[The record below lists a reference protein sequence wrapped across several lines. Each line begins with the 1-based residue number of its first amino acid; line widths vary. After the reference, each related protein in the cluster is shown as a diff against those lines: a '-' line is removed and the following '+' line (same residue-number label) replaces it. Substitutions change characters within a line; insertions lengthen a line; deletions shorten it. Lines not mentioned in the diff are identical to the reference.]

1 MNITN
6 GLSLETRT
14 EVIREAL
21 SQDPQFFRIVEELRN
36 RLPKSII
43 QQAEV
48 FEEWVLD
55 VVMDELKASIES
67 IDSVALANALLSNKV
82 LQGKLA
88 VPLNDIASGFSE
100 RLKADIKE
108 QMHNEINTIH
118 NLLAA
123 RKAKDK
129 ADKLEMQR
137 KRDEMKFE
145 RDIAIAKAELTWFKI
160 SSLPVAGPALTVALI
175 IGVLIGLNY
184 PINIQCY
191 KGDQICGFRLGRK
204 VEK

>member
-1 MNITN
+1 MAIKKWVEGSVRTTVA
-6 GLSLETRT
+6 ETLHDNPNM
-14 EVIREAL
+14 IAL
-21 SQDPQFFRIVEELRN
+21 LEELQAS
-36 RLPKSII
+36 LPKELAH
-43 QQAEV
+43 QAAH
-48 FEEWVLD
+48 FEEWVVD
-55 VVMDELKASIES
+55 AAMAELQTSIEK

-88 VPLNDIASGFSE
+88 VPLNNMAAGFSE

-145 RDIAIAKAELTWFKI
+145 RDIALAKAELTWLKI

-175 IGVLIGLNY
+175 IGVLIGINY

-191 KGDQICGFRLGRK
+191 KGDQVCGFRMGPK

>member
-1 MNITN
+1 MNLVK
-6 GLSLETRT
+6 GLTPEVSA
-14 EVIREAL
+14 EVIRAAL
-21 SQDPQFFRIVEELRN
+21 SQDPRFIQLLNELRG
-36 RLPKSII
+36 RAPKSLI

-55 VVMDELKASIES
+55 AVMDELKTSIEQ

-88 VPLNDIASGFSE
+88 VPLNNMVAGFSE

-129 ADKLEMQR
+129 ADKLEMQK

-191 KGDQICGFRLGRK
+191 KGDQICGFRLGPK

>member
-1 MNITN
+1 M
-6 GLSLETRT
+6 
-14 EVIREAL
+14 
-21 SQDPQFFRIVEELRN
+21 
-36 RLPKSII
+36 
-43 QQAEV
+43 

-129 ADKLEMQR
+129 ARQ
-137 KRDEMKFE
+137 
-145 RDIAIAKAELTWFKI
+145 AGNAEET
-160 SSLPVAGPALTVALI
+160 G
-175 IGVLIGLNY
+175 
-184 PINIQCY
+184 
-191 KGDQICGFRLGRK
+191 
-204 VEK
+204 

>member
-1 MNITN
+1 
-6 GLSLETRT
+6 
-14 EVIREAL
+14 
-21 SQDPQFFRIVEELRN
+21 
-36 RLPKSII
+36 
-43 QQAEV
+43 
-48 FEEWVLD
+48 
-55 VVMDELKASIES
+55 
-67 IDSVALANALLSNKV
+67 
-82 LQGKLA
+82 
-88 VPLNDIASGFSE
+88 
-100 RLKADIKE
+100 
-108 QMHNEINTIH
+108 MHNEINTIH

>member
-1 MNITN
+1 MNTLK
-6 GLSLETRT
+6 GLTPEVSN
-14 EVIREAL
+14 EVIRSVL
-21 SQDPQFFRIVEELRN
+21 SRDPRFIQILNELRS
-36 RLPKSII
+36 RAPKTLI

-55 VVMDELKASIES
+55 AVMDELKSSIET

-118 NLLAA
+118 NLLTA

-129 ADKLEMQR
+129 ADKLEMQK

-145 RDIAIAKAELTWFKI
+145 RDIAIAKGELIWFKI
-160 SSLPVAGPALTVALI
+160 SSLPVAGPALTIALI

-191 KGDQICGFRLGRK
+191 KGDQICGFRLGKK